1 MRPPALMGHCL
12 CVHAEQAD
20 QHQQDVE
27 PFPGRQ
33 GAKTL
38 QCFWQNFSK
47 RILLRSLSM
56 LDPEAGTGSNSPN
69 MGYLT

>member
-1 MRPPALMGHCL
+1 MDLG
-12 CVHAEQAD
+12 QAD

-33 GAKTL
+33 GAQTAVFL
-38 QCFWQNFSK
+38 AE
-47 RILLRSLSM
+47 LLLETDLSM
-56 LDPEAGTGSNSPN
+56 LASEAGPGSSSPN